1 MPDILLNSAVVVKI
15 YSLIWNICLAM
26 NLEIVFYKLEI
37 RLEARLLEL
46 EARIF
51 LESKAR
57 ARPELDK
64 GELDKAR
71 SSKILSSYRP

>member
-1 MPDILLNSAVVVKI
+1 MYVNLLRP
-15 YSLIWNICLAM
+15 
-26 NLEIVFYKLEI
+26 EI

-46 EARIF
+46 EARIL

-71 SSKILSSYRP
+71 SSKILSSYRPY

>member
-1 MPDILLNSAVVVKI
+1 
-15 YSLIWNICLAM
+15 M

-71 SSKILSSYRP
+71 SSKIMSSYRP

>member
-1 MPDILLNSAVVVKI
+1 
-15 YSLIWNICLAM
+15 M

-37 RLEARLLEL
+37 RLEVRLLEL
-46 EARIF
+46 EARIL

-64 GELDKAR
+64 SELDKAR
-71 SSKILSSYRP
+71 SSKILSSYRPYIAQCDW